1 MKKLLWSGIWLFW
14 LLTSP
19 VLAQTPQPNF
29 VLIVGDDH
37 DRSAI
42 GCYGNRQVKTPH
54 LDQLAREGVRFTRAY
69 ATTSSC
75 SPSRS
80 TLLSGRHNHNNGQYG
95 LAHATH
101 HFRSHE
107 DLKSLPALL
116 HNAGYTTARIGKY
129 HLEPASAYPFD
140 KVLSDNGSNPV
151 LMANQCAD
159 FLRAALGESNRS
171 DGTKQKPFFLYFCP
185 TDPHR
190 AGNGDKLPYKANP
203 HGNKPDGHEGV
214 RETMYGPDSLTV
226 PFFLPNTPEARTELA
241 QYYQAVSRMDQGIGR
256 LFALL
261 KEKGLWD
268 NTIVIYLSDNGMPV
282 PGAKTTHYEPGV
294 LLPLIVRNPF
304 GRRSGGRQNPQVCD
318 ELVSWVD
325 VAPTL
330 LDFAGLNPPVLASA
344 SRPTGGGSFGERLVT
359 PFFHGK
365 SWKPLLDGSGTF
377 RGDTLLLS
385 HTFHEVTM
393 YYPMRTIVTK
403 RYKLIHN
410 LAHPLP
416 FPFAADLWS
425 SATWQGFVQSGQS
438 QYGPRTRQAY
448 EQRPEYE
455 LYDLERDPQERTNLA
470 KTRTHKAVFET
481 LLASLKNAQE
491 MTNDPWRVK
500 WRHE

>member
-1 MKKLLWSGIWLFW
+1 MKYLL
-14 LLTSP
+14 LLC
-19 VLAQTPQPNF
+19 LLAGEAMAQTRRPNF

-37 DRSAI
+37 DRSAL
-42 GCYGNRQVKTPH
+42 GCYGNRQVKTPN
-54 LDQLAREGVRFTRAY
+54 LDRLAAEGVRFTRAY
-69 ATTSSC
+69 TSTSSC

-80 TLLSGRHNHNNGQYG
+80 TLLSGRHNHNTGQYG

-107 DLKSLPALL
+107 ELKTLPALL
-116 HNAGYTTARIGKY
+116 REAGYTTARIGKY
-129 HLEPASAYPFD
+129 HVGPESAYPFD
-140 KVLSDNGSNPV
+140 RALSENGANPV
-151 LMANQCAD
+151 WMANQCAD
-159 FLRAALGESNRS
+159 FLEVS
-171 DGTKQKPFFLYFCP
+171 KEKPFFLYFCP

-190 AGNGDKLPYKANP
+190 AGNGDQLPYGANP
-203 HGNKPDGHEGV
+203 HGNKPGGHEGV
-214 RETMYGPDSLTV
+214 RETRYGPDSLKV
-226 PFFLPNTPEARTELA
+226 PFFLPEAPETRAELA

-256 LFALL
+256 LFDLL
-261 KEKGLWD
+261 KEKGLWN

-304 GRRSGGRQNPQVCD
+304 AARGGQPQLCQ

-330 LDFAGLNPPVLASA
+330 LEYAGQNPPVIAGA
-344 SRPTGGGSFGERLVT
+344 ARPTGGGPFAERGPT
-359 PFFHGK
+359 PYFHGK
-365 SWKPLLDGSGTF
+365 SWKAFFDNPAQF
-377 RGDTLLLS
+377 RSDTLFLS

-393 YYPMRTIVTK
+393 YYPMRTVVTK

-425 SATWQGFVQSGQS
+425 SATWQGFVRSGRT

-455 LYDLERDPQERTNLA
+455 LYDLEKDPQERTNLA
-470 KTRTHKAVFET
+470 RNPSHQTVFNT
-481 LLASLKNAQE
+481 LLASLKNAQT

-500 WRHE
+500 WQHE

>member
-1 MKKLLWSGIWLFW
+1 MKQLFLLC
-14 LLTSP
+14 LLTSAAI
-19 VLAQTPQPNF
+19 AQTHQPNF

-37 DRSAI
+37 DRSAL

-54 LDQLAREGVRFTRAY
+54 LDQLAQAGVRFTRAY

-80 TLLSGRHNHNNGQYG
+80 TLLSGRHNHNTGQYG

-107 DLKSLPALL
+107 ELKTLPALL
-116 HNAGYTTARIGKY
+116 HDAGYTTARIGKY
-129 HLEPASAYPFD
+129 HVGPASAYPFD
-140 KVLSDNGSNPV
+140 KALSEDGSNPV
-151 LMANQCAD
+151 KMASQCAD
-159 FLRAALGESNRS
+159 FLEANRN
-171 DGTKQKPFFLYFCP
+171 QPFFLYFCP

-190 AGNGDKLPYKANP
+190 AGNGDKLPYRANP
-203 HGNKPDGHEGV
+203 HGNRPGGHEGV
-214 RETMYGPDSLTV
+214 TETVYGPDSLKV
-226 PFFLPNTPEARTELA
+226 PFFLPDAPETRAELA

-256 LFALL
+256 LFDLL
-261 KEKGLWD
+261 KEKKLWD
-268 NTIVIYLSDNGMPV
+268 NTIIIYLSDNGMPV

-294 LLPLIVRNPF
+294 RLPLIVRNPF
-304 GRRSGGRQNPQVCD
+304 MTQRGRQICD

-330 LDFAGLNPPVLASA
+330 LDFAGLNPPVLSSA
-344 SRPTGGGSFGERLVT
+344 VRPTGGGEYGERGPT

-365 SWKPLLDGSGTF
+365 SWKPYFDKATSF
-377 RGDTLLLS
+377 KADTLFLS

-393 YYPMRTIVTK
+393 YYPMRSIVTK

-410 LAHPLP
+410 VAHPLP
-416 FPFAADLWS
+416 FPFAADLWA
-425 SATWQGFVQSGQS
+425 SATWQGFVKSGKS
-438 QYGPRTRQAY
+438 QYGPRSRQAY
-448 EQRPEYE
+448 EQRPDYE

-470 KTRTHKAVFET
+470 KSPSHKAIFDI
-481 LLASLKNAQE
+481 LLTSLKNAQE
-491 MTNDPWRVK
+491 LTNDPWRVK